1 MRAAA
6 RSGHD
11 VAIDSRT
18 TAMQDDKQKDDTRRF
33 YALLGV
39 PVSAT
44 AEELRE
50 RYRSMLVHA
59 RAGIASGH
67 TDALK
72 LQQLREAYLALTR
85 PAQPQ
90 AA

>member
-1 MRAAA
+1 ML
-6 RSGHD
+6 
-11 VAIDSRT
+11 
-18 TAMQDDKQKDDTRRF
+18 DDKQKDQIDETRRF

-85 PAQPQ
+85 SEQPQ